1 MWGEIERLRDLGV
14 LDGHREARVEEGV
27 EGVEGEEED
36 ARRHLLGLQKWDGK
50 QLWGIG
56 GLETICSRY
65 CCGYNITE
73 YAGSGFG
80 AEMTYATSSVVH
92 NLVSTTAV
100 PINISQCIS
109 IYISL
114 YVF

>member
-1 MWGEIERLRDLGV
+1 MRGGICWSYRNGTESSCGELGNWRRSV
-14 LDGHREARVEEGV
+14 LDIVV
-27 EGVEGEEED
+27 V
-36 ARRHLLGLQKWDGK
+36 
-50 QLWGIG
+50 I
-56 GLETICSRY
+56 I
-65 CCGYNITE
+65 

-114 YVF
+114 YLF